1 MMPDPLQDIFGR
13 QPAGFRSDRGK
24 TRDWRLG
31 RLDRRLLDHQDR
43 CCVVLHTDFGR
54 PPFERLLE
62 VAVPI
67 GNINHDRD
75 NPGGLGCGGAGRS
88 GMGKYCDKAGFD
100 APRNARSRPILSAD
114 RTIDAPCGQG
124 SGRDAGAIGT
134 GGAHGDA
141 D

>member
-1 MMPDPLQDIFGR
+1 M
-13 QPAGFRSDRGK
+13 
-24 TRDWRLG
+24 
-31 RLDRRLLDHQDR
+31 
-43 CCVVLHTDFGR
+43 VLHTDFGR

-75 NPGGLGCGGAGRS
+75 NPGGLGFGSLGCS

-100 APRNARSRPILSAD
+100 APRNARSRPISSAD